1 MKPVSVKQEQ
11 FKKMSQMINLGNA
24 NMLGRK

>member
-1 MKPVSVKQEQ
+1 MKAVSVKQEQ
-11 FKKMSQMINLGNA
+11 FEKISQMINLGNA